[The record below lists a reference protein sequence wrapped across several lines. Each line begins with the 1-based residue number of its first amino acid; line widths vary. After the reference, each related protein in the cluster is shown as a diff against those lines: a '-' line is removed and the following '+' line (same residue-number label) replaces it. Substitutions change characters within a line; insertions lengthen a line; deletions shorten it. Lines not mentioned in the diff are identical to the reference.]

1 MTPSNRE
8 RSWPGFATR
17 TTRHSKRVREYERT
31 FHRRDLVLLND
42 ARHEGVSA
50 LVDEEERP

>member
-1 MTPSNRE
+1 
-8 RSWPGFATR
+8 
-17 TTRHSKRVREYERT
+17 VREYERT
-31 FHRRDLVLLND
+31 FHRRDPVLLND